1 MALNQFFRVNHLL
14 SFLINDKK
22 DPSKKGAMKRLGLL
36 SVFLLLMVFTC
47 KEGRNNETEIKQE
60 KAITSNFDSFIAY
73 AWNNKNM
80 DSLRSVASEGYIRQ
94 LNGINV
100 AENLNELE
108 ANMNIYFNGF
118 PDLKVTILHRTIK
131 NNQLFAQ
138 WSFEGTNTGVFG
150 EEPATGK
157 HVVVSGYTE
166 VTFDEQANIM
176 HEKIFYNELQ
186 FLQQLGYTLNKPI
199 VE

>member
-1 MALNQFFRVNHLL
+1 
-14 SFLINDKK
+14 
-22 DPSKKGAMKRLGLL
+22 MKRKGLL
-36 SVFLLLMVFTC
+36 SVLLLLMVFTC
-47 KEGRNNETEIKQE
+47 KKGHDNALKSNQE
-60 KAITSNFDSFIAY
+60 KALGSNFNSFIEY

-80 DSLRSVASEGYIRQ
+80 DSLRSVASTNYIRQ

-108 ANMNIYFNGF
+108 ANMSIYFNGF
-118 PDLKVTILHRTIK
+118 PDLKVTILHKTIK

-138 WSFEGTNTGVFG
+138 WGFEGTNTGVFG
-150 EEPATGK
+150 EAPATGK

-166 VTFDEQANIM
+166 VTFDDQAKIIQ
-176 HEKIFYNELQ
+176 EKIFYNELQ
-186 FLQQLGYTLNKPI
+186 FLQQLGYSLNEPI

>member
-1 MALNQFFRVNHLL
+1 
-14 SFLINDKK
+14 
-22 DPSKKGAMKRLGLL
+22 MKRKGLL
-36 SVFLLLMVFTC
+36 SVILLFMIFTC
-47 KEGRNNETEIKQE
+47 SEGTNKTIESKRE
-60 KAITSNFDSFIAY
+60 KAITSNFNSFIEN

-80 DSLRSVASEGYIRQ
+80 DSLRSVSGKDYIRQ

-118 PDLKVTILHRTIK
+118 PDLKVTILNKTIK

-138 WSFEGTNTGVFG
+138 WSFEATNTGIFG
-150 EEPATGK
+150 ETPATGK
-157 HVVVSGYTE
+157 HVVVSGYSE
-166 VTFDEQANIM
+166 LTFDNQFKIM
-176 HEKIFYNELQ
+176 HEKIYYNELQ
-186 FLQQLGYTLNKPI
+186 FLQQLGYTLNEPI